1 VMSSEGFAAEVYER
15 GACDEHHFSSK
26 HFVVVLSSNIPHP
39 HAQLNSS
46 DEDQVSGLGV
56 CRIHISMW

>member
-1 VMSSEGFAAEVYER
+1 VMSSEGFETDIYER
-15 GACDEHHFSSK
+15 GPCDAHHFSNK

-46 DEDQVSGLGV
+46 DEDLVSGLGV
-56 CRIHISMW
+56 CHIHISMC